1 MSKDIRSSREKRKG
15 RIRSRLT
22 GTTLRPRLVVF
33 RSLKHITAQ
42 VINDEIG
49 KTLVG
54 ACDKELVAGDKKGKT
69 PVEIASKVG
78 KLIGDKAQS
87 KGVKEVVFDRGGV
100 AYHGRVKALAESARE
115 AGLIF

>member
-15 RIRSRLT
+15 RIRSRLA
-22 GTTLRPRLVVF
+22 GTTIRPRLVVF

-42 VINDEIG
+42 IINDEIS
-49 KTLVG
+49 KTLV
-54 ACDKELVAGDKKGKT
+54 ATTDKELSATDKKGKT

-78 KLIGDKAQS
+78 KLIGEKAQA
-87 KGVKEVVFDRGGV
+87 KGIKEVVFDRGGV
-100 AYHGRVKALAESARE
+100 AYHGRVKALADSARE